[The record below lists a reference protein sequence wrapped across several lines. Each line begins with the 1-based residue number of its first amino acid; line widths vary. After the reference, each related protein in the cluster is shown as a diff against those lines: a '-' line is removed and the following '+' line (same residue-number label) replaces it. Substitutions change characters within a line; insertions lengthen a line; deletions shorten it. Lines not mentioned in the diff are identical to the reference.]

1 MNIPDYVEEI
11 LAKNLGSKGWSINK
25 PSHGL
30 SKESYI
36 ASNNIHKVF
45 IKFDVNIKP
54 LKRVCD
60 LNLAPQLLSSGE
72 YNKRTYI
79 IQEFIEGKFPDR
91 SWFTSNLIDL
101 ATFIN
106 KYHSDNTL
114 FEILKKNSKLD
125 YFSNVS
131 DSLLFIEHDLGNIK
145 DEASSDFERYLSQL
159 RDKSSEL
166 STVEVVPTH
175 ADPNYKNFLL
185 TKNKI
190 YMIDWDDVRLS
201 DPIRDIAPLLW
212 WYVNKKKWPILFN
225 KLDMPINDTLMNR
238 FYWWMARQSLTIAIF
253 FAKRHDIQQ
262 TQYYLEDFSAALNQ
276 ENNPH
281 F

>member
-1 MNIPDYVEEI
+1 
-11 LAKNLGSKGWSINK
+11 
-25 PSHGL
+25 
-30 SKESYI
+30 
-36 ASNNIHKVF
+36 VF